1 MSSIKLESNASGTG
15 IFTIASPNSN
25 TNRTLTLPDNTG
37 TILTSATTTG
47 FPAGSVLQVVSVK
60 YSTQATIASTSYVD
74 TGLSASITPSS
85 TSSKILV
92 LVTHTVRS
100 TQSTSNL
107 RSPYVNLLRGSTQ
120 VFEKRTYNWGGT
132 GEFSATGNSVDG
144 SIIVLDSPST
154 TSSVTYKTQGKLDST
169 ASSSALYFQNENTD
183 STITLMEIAA

>member
-1 MSSIKLESNASGTG
+1 MSLVKIQGNASGTG
-15 IFTIASPNSN
+15 EFTIAAPNSN

-37 TILTSATTTG
+37 TILTSAT
-47 FPAGSVLQVVSVK
+47 AGSVLQVVSVK

-107 RSPYVNLLRGSTQ
+107 RSPYVNLLRDSTQ

-169 ASSSALYFQNENTD
+169 ASSSSLYFQNENTD